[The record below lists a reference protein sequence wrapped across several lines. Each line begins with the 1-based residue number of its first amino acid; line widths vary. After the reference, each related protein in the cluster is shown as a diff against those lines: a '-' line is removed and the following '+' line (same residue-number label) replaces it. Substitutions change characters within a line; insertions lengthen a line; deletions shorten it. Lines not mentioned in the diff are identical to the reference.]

1 MIKIF
6 DKLVFGQ
13 NEDKLKKLT
22 IKEVIYDFENKK
34 NKNLFFL
41 IEKRFEWMKRFI
53 NENEKGLE
61 VGAGAGFSKVI
72 LNSYKIDTCDYSTD
86 DHLDF
91 KDVDAMNTKF
101 EKNSY
106 DYVIASNMMHHVSYP
121 VKFINEMNRILKKN
135 GKLIIFEPN
144 LSIIYQLITLI
155 TKHEGF
161 DFNYNIWESTQP
173 MNKPDDLWDSNQAAA
188 HLLFDNKER
197 FSKNTNNIFEIIHD
211 EYSEFLIF
219 INSGGIYSKSKYIP
233 LNYLF
238 LRFFWLL
245 DKILTKVFPNIFAL
259 GRQIVL
265 KKN

>member
-101 EKNSY
+101 EKIVMTMSLQ
-106 DYVIASNMMHHVSYP
+106 VI
-121 VKFINEMNRILKKN
+121 
-135 GKLIIFEPN
+135 
-144 LSIIYQLITLI
+144 
-155 TKHEGF
+155 
-161 DFNYNIWESTQP
+161 
-173 MNKPDDLWDSNQAAA
+173 
-188 HLLFDNKER
+188 
-197 FSKNTNNIFEIIHD
+197 
-211 EYSEFLIF
+211 
-219 INSGGIYSKSKYIP
+219 
-233 LNYLF
+233 
-238 LRFFWLL
+238 
-245 DKILTKVFPNIFAL
+245 
-259 GRQIVL
+259 
-265 KKN
+265 